1 MKTIYKEPKLTQKQI
16 KELRKEYKT
25 KSFSQIELSGTA
37 EQLLKNQEFL
47 EYVNDRMIAEEDL
60 EDGN

>member
-1 MKTIYKEPKLTQKQI
+1 MKTIYKESKLTQNQI
-16 KELRKEYKT
+16 KELRKKYKN
-25 KSFSQIELSGTA
+25 KSFSSTELSGTA

-60 EDGN
+60 EDA

>member
-16 KELRKEYKT
+16 KELRKKYKN
-25 KSFSQIELSGTA
+25 KSFSSTELSGTA

-60 EDGN
+60 EDA